1 MIRRSDISR
10 RGREGGTRARVLAA
24 LLAVALATLTTPGRG
39 ADPNAV
45 SARRAPAGA
54 VVAVPAPGLGD
65 ERRFMH
71 GIGYASAGADRSW
84 VFFSSSGLP
93 PRGANRDGSWPHDV
107 YVGEW
112 SPPHRRLAKV
122 HNFISRP
129 EAQEPVSV
137 AQNTA
142 GVIFLTFE
150 DGWNAPRTVSQRYG
164 VYRQDLGAI
173 KPYPNDVESGGH
185 SGHVAAVGERFVV
198 FYSEDWVDGG
208 GVDNLGT
215 GGGVYVKVYNDRGE
229 LLLHVDVAAHVREWW
244 PVVAGS
250 PTRALLLWQ
259 KYIPGSTIAQLEYA
273 VFDPTTGTLERP
285 VDASGLPRVQYYVY
299 AAAWVQAVERFV
311 VEATADDG
319 RSSVLLIDE
328 AGHLTARLDCL
339 PASVREASIGVN
351 GNVAYVPTRDG
362 RLMALALAGNEIRL
376 RGFER
381 SPFAWGNTG
390 AIGIAR
396 GPGSMHFISLSP
408 TGLREADFS
417 ERDEVAPSASD
428 RCDRRS
434 AQQQ

>member
-1 MIRRSDISR
+1 MLFHSNTSR
-10 RGREGGTRARVLAA
+10 CGRERGTCVRFAVAA
-24 LLAVALATLTTPGRG
+24 LAVVLTTLAIPGRG
-39 ADPNAV
+39 AGPIAV

-54 VVAVPAPGLGD
+54 VVAVPMPGQGD

-71 GIGYASAGADRSW
+71 GIAYANAGGDRSW

-93 PRGANRDGSWPHDV
+93 PRGANPDGSWPHDV

-122 HNFISRP
+122 HIFISKP

-137 AQNTA
+137 AQSTSGNIM
-142 GVIFLTFE
+142 VSFE

-164 VYRQDLGAI
+164 VYHQDLSPI

-185 SGHVAAVGERFVV
+185 SGHVAAVGDRFVV
-198 FYSEDWVDGG
+198 FYSADWVDGG

-215 GGGVYVKVYNDRGE
+215 GGGVYVKVYNDRGG
-229 LLLHVDVAAHVREWW
+229 LLQHVDVAAHVREWW
-244 PVVAGS
+244 PIIAGS
-250 PTRALLLWQ
+250 PTRALLVWQ
-259 KYIPGSTIAQLEYA
+259 KYIPGSTIAQLAYA
-273 VFDPTTGTLERP
+273 VFDPATGQLVRP
-285 VDASGLPRVQYYVY
+285 DDANGMPRVEYYVY
-299 AAAWVQAVERFV
+299 AAAWVPAVERFV
-311 VEATADDG
+311 LEATADDG
-319 RSSVLLIDE
+319 RSSVVLIDE
-328 AGHLTARLDCL
+328 DGHVTARLDCL

-362 RLMALALAGNEIRL
+362 RLMALTLSATGIQL

-396 GPGSMHFISLSP
+396 SPDTMHFISLSP

-417 ERDEVAPSASD
+417 KRDEVAPSASD
-428 RCDRRS
+428 RCDRQT
-434 AQQQ
+434 AQE

>member
-1 MIRRSDISR
+1 MIRRFDMPR
-10 RGREGGTRARVLAA
+10 RGRERRTRARVAAAMLAA
-24 LLAVALATLTTPGRG
+24 VLGMLATPGRS
-39 ADPNAV
+39 ADPNTV

-71 GIGYASAGADRSW
+71 GIGYASAGGDRSW

-93 PRGANRDGSWPHDV
+93 PRGANPDGNWPHDV

-112 SPPHRRLAKV
+112 SPPHHHLAKV
-122 HNFISRP
+122 HIFISRP

-137 AQNTA
+137 AQSTSGNIM
-142 GVIFLTFE
+142 VSFE
-150 DGWNAPRTVSQRYG
+150 DGWNAPRTISQRYG
-164 VYRQDLGAI
+164 VYHQDLSPI

-185 SGHVAAVGERFVV
+185 SGHVTAVGDRFVV
-198 FYSEDWVDGG
+198 FYSADWVDGG

-215 GGGVYVKVYNDRGE
+215 GGGVYVKVYNDRGGQ
-229 LLLHVDVAAHVREWW
+229 LLHVDVAAHVREWW

-250 PTRALLLWQ
+250 PTHALLVWQ
-259 KYIPGSTIAQLEYA
+259 KYIPGSIIAQLEYA
-273 VFDPTTGTLERP
+273 VLDPVTGRLVRP
-285 VDASGLPRVQYYVY
+285 ADASEMPRVQYYVY
-299 AAAWVQAVERFV
+299 AAAWVPAVERFV
-311 VEATADDG
+311 LEATTEDG

-328 AGHLTARLDCL
+328 GGQVTARLDCL

-362 RLMALALAGNEIRL
+362 RLMALTLSGSDIRL

-381 SPFAWGNTG
+381 APFAWGNTG

-396 GPGSMHFISLSP
+396 GPDSMHFVSLSP

-417 ERDEVAPSASD
+417 ERDEVAPSESD
-428 RCDRRS
+428 RCTRQT
-434 AQQQ
+434 AQE